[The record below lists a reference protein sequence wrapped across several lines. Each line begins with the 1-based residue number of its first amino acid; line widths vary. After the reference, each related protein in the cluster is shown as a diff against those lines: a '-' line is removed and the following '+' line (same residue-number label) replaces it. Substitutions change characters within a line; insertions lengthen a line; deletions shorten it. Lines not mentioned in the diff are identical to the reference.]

1 MPAFYNHATLS
12 YNDIVINSNTVQGN
26 LNASLSIDKDAVH
39 DSYRH
44 GDMITYALNFV
55 NTGSSDANNLHL
67 YDDLGAYDFNM
78 GSLVPLDY
86 VDGSVKYYVNGE
98 QQDAPDTDAGA
109 PLHIRGIRV
118 PAGGNASLLYTVRV
132 NHFAPM
138 GQGSVLNT
146 ATLQRNSNGMQDA
159 GDAAAQNR
167 GGHGKKR
174 PCDKCDDRTQLPIS
188 ALEEIFPETSPLLT
202 ITKSLCPKEVS
213 PCEPLTYTLTIENT
227 GTTAIT
233 AEDNV
238 VVTDTFDPILNITS
252 VTFNGEDWNEPANYT
267 YNENTG
273 LFSTVAG
280 QITVP
285 AATFAQDAESGEWM
299 ITPGVSTIEI
309 TGMIS

>member
-12 YNDIVINSNTVQGN
+12 YNDIVINSNTVHGN
-26 LNASLSIDKDAVH
+26 LNASLSITKDAVH

-55 NTGSSDANNLHL
+55 NTGSSDSNNLHL
-67 YDDLGAYDFNM
+67 YDDLGAYDFNAD
-78 GSLVPLDY
+78 SLVPLDY

-98 QQDAPDTDAGA
+98 LQDAPDTDAGA

-118 PAGGNASLLYTVRV
+118 PAGGNAQILYAARV
-132 NHFAPM
+132 NSFAPM

-146 ATLQRNSNGMQDA
+146 ATLDRDTGNDT
-159 GDAAAQNR
+159 AAQNR
-167 GGHGKKR
+167 GGKNGGH
-174 PCDKCDDRTQLPIS
+174 PCHKCDDRTQLPIN
-188 ALEEIFPETSPLLT
+188 AVEEITPDESPLLT
-202 ITKSLCPKEVS
+202 ITKNLCPKNVS

-238 VVTDTFDPILNITS
+238 VVSDTFDPILDITS
-252 VTFNGEDWNEPANYT
+252 VTFNGADWSNPENYS
-267 YNENTG
+267 YDDNG
-273 LFSTVAG
+273 LFTTAAG

-285 AATFAQDAESGEWM
+285 AATYAQDAETGEWR
-299 ITPGVSTIEI
+299 ITPGVSVIEI
-309 TGMIS
+309 TGTLS